1 MTHQNAETADSQC
14 EIRCFN
20 NELLQGCLGGLG
32 HGIAALLSGA
42 MDGGRANSQCN
53 ADASALGGRDACN
66 CNWRLWCWLNHTAAV
81 QVVAATNDRGSAAGG
96 QPGSEVVGGIV
107 IKQGVDQEFQ
117 LLQRYGLVTSVGGVA
132 EEIAGVGVEAEGN
145 GHPTTQTPQK
155 VAKLTHRP
163 NPPACNRSREG
174 QFKLNRTRHQSVR
187 STPGSYSA
195 LPYCLRMIKAKIIPY
210 CRRTRTGLSAL
221 TGLALCLHA
230 PLVEAQNFL
239 DGQTTETGVEQ
250 GQKKPL
256 PLEQRAQINYD
267 AYILGP
273 GDGLRIELLDL
284 PELSGIF
291 SIGPD
296 GTLYLPRLQALYVEG
311 LTVEE
316 LRTFLTQQFS
326 TYVRDPQ
333 VYVRPVVYRPIRVY
347 VGGEVQRPGYY
358 TLSGESKLSNLTE
371 SAEKLQLQAGT
382 ATDATRP
389 GIGQL
394 PGGASSS
401 GLSTF
406 GAVFPTVFDAIRSA
420 QGITPYTD
428 LSKVQVIRKRA
439 EGLGGGKIRT
449 NLNFLSLITEG
460 NESQN
465 IRLFDGDILN
475 VAKSSIAL
483 KEQLL
488 KAGQSNLSPQFIEVF
503 VTGRVNIPGA
513 VKIPQGGTLN
523 QAISLAGGPKLLKG
537 KIEFVRFNREGTID
551 RRVFSHKPAAALDAP
566 NNPILAAGDLI
577 RINESIVS
585 GSVSVL
591 NELTTP
597 FIGLYSF
604 YSLFKRL

>member
-1 MTHQNAETADSQC
+1 
-14 EIRCFN
+14 
-20 NELLQGCLGGLG
+20 
-32 HGIAALLSGA
+32 
-42 MDGGRANSQCN
+42 
-53 ADASALGGRDACN
+53 
-66 CNWRLWCWLNHTAAV
+66 
-81 QVVAATNDRGSAAGG
+81 
-96 QPGSEVVGGIV
+96 
-107 IKQGVDQEFQ
+107 
-117 LLQRYGLVTSVGGVA
+117 
-132 EEIAGVGVEAEGN
+132 
-145 GHPTTQTPQK
+145 
-155 VAKLTHRP
+155 
-163 NPPACNRSREG
+163 
-174 QFKLNRTRHQSVR
+174 
-187 STPGSYSA
+187 
-195 LPYCLRMIKAKIIPY
+195 MIKAKIIPY

-273 GDGLRIELLDL
+273 GDGLQIELLDL

-333 VYVRPVVYRPIRVY
+333 VYVRLWCRPIRVY
-347 VGGEVQRPGYY
+347 IGGEVQRPGYY
-358 TLSGESKLSNLTE
+358 TLSGESKLSNLAE

-382 ATDATRP
+382 ATDVTRP

-406 GAVFPTVFDAIRSA
+406 GAVFPTVFDAIRRA

-503 VTGRVNIPGA
+503 VTGRVNIPGR
-513 VKIPQGGTLN
+513 
-523 QAISLAGGPKLLKG
+523 SRFHRRLL
-537 KIEFVRFNREGTID
+537 ES
-551 RRVFSHKPAAALDAP
+551 SHL
-566 NNPILAAGDLI
+566 
-577 RINESIVS
+577 S
-585 GSVSVL
+585 GRGQ
-591 NELTTP
+591 N
-597 FIGLYSF
+597 Y
-604 YSLFKRL
+604 